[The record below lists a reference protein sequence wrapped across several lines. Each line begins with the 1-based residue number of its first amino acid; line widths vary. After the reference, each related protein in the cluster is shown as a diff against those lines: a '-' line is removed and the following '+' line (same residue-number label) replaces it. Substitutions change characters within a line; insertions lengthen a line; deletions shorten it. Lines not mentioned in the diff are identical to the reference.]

1 MNKNTYILIVED
13 SPTQA
18 MLLKRLL
25 TNHGYQAFIAKNGKE
40 ALVSIRQNRPDLVI
54 SDIVMPEMD
63 GYEMCRTIKNDH
75 SLRDIPVILL
85 TSLSD
90 PEDVIRGL
98 EARAEAYVTKPYNE
112 DTLLT
117 KVKAILEMDIRQ
129 EDDEKLE
136 IHLKD
141 KHYTITSNRQQI
153 MNLLFFTYEN
163 AVQQNRELIK
173 VQNELKKLNE
183 QLEEKV
189 EERTAD
195 LKAEIAERKRVEQSL
210 KEVNERLKELDRV
223 KSDFLSTVSHE
234 LRTPLAIIREG
245 VSLCLDGV
253 AGETTQPQQELLTNA
268 QDNVDRLTRL
278 INDLLDISKIEA
290 QKVSLWRK
298 SLNLCDLVQ
307 RVKKSFEQQA
317 EKMNVQLKTD
327 LPDKSIVLFA
337 DEDKVMQIFHNL
349 LSNAV
354 RYTEAG
360 GEISIRVEEKE
371 EEVLCSVS
379 DTGIGITKENLPKLF
394 SKFEQIGRVE
404 GPGYKGTGLGLAIVK
419 GLVEK
424 HGGTI
429 GVESELGK
437 GSNFWFTL
445 KKVPFPKILIVDDDE
460 NVVQEVRTLLS
471 EDGYGFWEAY
481 NGIDAVTLARKEHP
495 DLIILD
501 MVLPGMNGYEVI
513 GRLKQY
519 EQTQAIPILII
530 SAYSV
535 DEKRLHQID
544 IPSAIPIQ
552 KKPIN
557 HVELRRN
564 VTELLIKE

>member
-429 GVESELGK
+429 GVESELGR

-471 EDGYGFWEAY
+471 EDGYGFLEAY

>member
-141 KHYTITSNRQQI
+141 KYYTITSNRQQI

-445 KKVPFPKILIVDDDE
+445 EKVPFPKILIVDDDE